1 MTKWYIGVDGG
12 GTKTAAAISL
22 EDGTLCWTAKRSGCS
37 YQAVGIEAAALTVA
51 ESVME
56 CLASA
61 GARLDECAMCCL
73 GIPCYGENAEQ
84 DAAMAAELERLL
96 APAPLYLVN
105 DVEVGWAGALDCG
118 PGIHIVA
125 GTGAIA
131 FGKNGKGETA
141 RCGGWDEFFVD
152 EGSAYWIGR
161 EAMSLFTKQ
170 ADGRLPRG
178 PLYGIVKKQF
188 ALPEDMDF
196 IKLVRGQIAPHRDQV
211 ASFQRIALE
220 AARAGDEIVIHLY
233 ERAAHELALMAGALK
248 RELRLPR
255 PVHVSYS
262 GGVFHAD
269 DFILKPLAEKLA
281 DCGGILQAPV
291 KSPLEG
297 ALALAIQHHK
307 QKEGV

>member
-22 EDGTLCWTAKRSGCS
+22 EDGTPCWTTKRSGCS
-37 YQAVGIEAAALTVA
+37 YQAVGIEAAALTIA

-56 CLASA
+56 CLASV
-61 GARLDECAMCCL
+61 GTQLDECAMCCL
-73 GIPCYGENAEQ
+73 GIPCYGENSEG

-96 APAPLYLVN
+96 APAPLYIVN
-105 DVEVGWAGALDCG
+105 DVEAGWAGALGCG

-131 FGKNGKGETA
+131 FGKNVKGETS
-141 RCGGWDEFFVD
+141 RCGGWDEFFGD

-161 EAMSLFTKQ
+161 E
-170 ADGRLPRG
+170 
-178 PLYGIVKKQF
+178 

-211 ASFQRIALE
+211 ASFQKIALE
-220 AARAGDEIVIHLY
+220 AARAGDETVIHLY

-248 RELRLPR
+248 RKLRLPC
-255 PVHVSYS
+255 PVNVSYS

-269 DFILKPLAEKLA
+269 DFILKPLAEELA